1 VDYQTGAPQCPRCGS
16 SADVRT
22 ARELFDTMNSA
33 QGQGLQ
39 RFSQYFG
46 GAGQAPGQGQTP
58 GQGQFPSQGQ
68 PAGPEASPG
77 EGRLPHESF
86 LGPGQAAAP
95 GQAAGPG
102 GFPQGQFFGQ
112 GQDQGQPA
120 GPGGFPQGQFF
131 GQGQDQGQP
140 PASAPGPGQSPAPDQ
155 PPTQPQPPNQG
166 QAPGQWQAPGQ
177 GQNTGQDW
185 NRADDNDYDHYNADS
200 SGSGLRGFRNRGR
213 GRGFDIFHPVD
224 SVADDIGGAVADAAL
239 GFIGRR
245 VKKAFEEKVMPA
257 VQAKLEQTQQQAGQ
271 QRAEQDAI
279 VARYP
284 ELRACT
290 RDQVIFLVDG
300 YQTIPVSELKMPVTL
315 AQADDV
321 VARLR

>member
-1 VDYQTGAPQCPRCGS
+1 M
-16 SADVRT
+16 RT

-46 GAGQAPGQGQTP
+46 GPGQTPGQGQAP

-112 GQDQGQPA
+112 EQDQGQPA

-131 GQGQDQGQP
+131 CQGQDQGQP
-140 PASAPGPGQSPAPDQ
+140 PASAPEPGQSPAQGQ
-155 PPTQPQPPNQG
+155 PPAQPQPPYQG